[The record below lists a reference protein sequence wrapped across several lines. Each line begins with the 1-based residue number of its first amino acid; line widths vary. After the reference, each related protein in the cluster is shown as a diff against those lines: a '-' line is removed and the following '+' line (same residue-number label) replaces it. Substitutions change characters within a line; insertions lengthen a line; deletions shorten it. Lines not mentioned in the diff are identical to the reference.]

1 MANLLSGA
9 ACSFKISDGLA
20 GSMRSMR
27 SMSVVTGDGCRTV
40 TVLRPRAM
48 DASEFQAVFFSA

>member
-1 MANLLSGA
+1 MGQKAVTPGRRTDVRVQMLAHPMANLLSGA

-27 SMSVVTGDGCRTV
+27 SMSVVTGDG
-40 TVLRPRAM
+40 
-48 DASEFQAVFFSA
+48 